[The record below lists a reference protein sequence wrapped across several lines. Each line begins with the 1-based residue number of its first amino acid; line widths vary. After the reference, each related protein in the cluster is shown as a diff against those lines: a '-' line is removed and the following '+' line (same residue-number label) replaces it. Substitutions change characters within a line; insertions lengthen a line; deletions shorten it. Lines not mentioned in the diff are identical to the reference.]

1 MATIVDSFVAVE
13 GPKKKEVL
21 SLTDV
26 SNGDSVTSTIQRPEF
41 GFFVPTT
48 DDDSPAEKVGV
59 AIVGRVVTLNNDD
72 LSADTGIL
80 TLYGF

>member
-26 SNGDSVTSTIQRPEF
+26 TDADTVTSTIQNPEF

-48 DDDSPAEKVGV
+48 DDDTPAEKVGV